1 MAKKLAMVLG
11 IIFIILGLVG
21 FLTNPLVGPAGA
33 LFPANPLHNL
43 IHLITGIIGVWVAAK
58 SMSGTMMY
66 LKIFGIIYLL
76 VAILGFAM
84 GSPILGLVD
93 TNMADNLLH
102 LIVALLFIWAGFW
115 GGKSGASA

>member
-1 MAKKLAMVLG
+1 MAKKLAMILG
-11 IIFIILGLVG
+11 IVFIIIGLLGFVA
-21 FLTNPLVGPAGA
+21 NPLVGAAGS
-33 LFPANPLHNL
+33 LFPANTLHNL

-58 SMSGTMMY
+58 SMSGTMMF

-84 GSPILGLVD
+84 PSPILGLID
-93 TNMADNLLH
+93 TNMADNVLH

-115 GGKSGASA
+115 GGKQASA